1 MILTVM
7 YRSNSLMQAIRAV
20 DILNIYRAMR
30 KEPLSPSASK
40 LMNLDDLPDWC
51 KEAMGK
57 HIIHIH
63 RDSIQKGKITPF
75 PEDGRNIDDS
85 GYVVY
90 EDGKV
95 NLYSDESFHRKF
107 TIERW

>member
-1 MILTVM
+1 
-7 YRSNSLMQAIRAV
+7 
-20 DILNIYRAMR
+20 
-30 KEPLSPSASK
+30 
-40 LMNLDDLPDWC
+40 MNLDDLPDWC
-51 KEAMGK
+51 KEAMDK
-57 HIIHIH
+57 NIIHIH

-95 NLYSDESFHRKF
+95 NVYSDESFHRKC
-107 TIERW
+107 TLERW